1 MSTFPLHAAS
11 APQLRPFPAIAKLGA
26 FLMLIVDTYADA
38 QQSMREAQRKY
49 PYAGI

>member
-1 MSTFPLHAAS
+1 MSTLPLRTS
-11 APQLRPFPAIAKLGA
+11 SIPQILPIPGLARLGA

-38 QQSMREAQRKY
+38 QQSMRDAHKKY